1 MSYIKGNFRKHIF
14 KGDGGYV
21 VGLFRISETDL
32 DIDSK
37 TITFTGYFDELNE
50 IDTYIF
56 NGDLVNHHKYGEQFN
71 VSSYEIIMPTDKDH
85 IIEFLSSPLFKGIGA
100 KKAEKIVDTLG
111 VNCLDDIVS
120 DYDLLL
126 SVKGVTKKQRD
137 IIYDTL
143 LEYKSSYEEVMNL
156 IKMGFSMKDS
166 LLIKDL
172 YKHNTEEI
180 LKNPYSIIEYIP
192 EITFPK
198 IEKIRTKLEIDI
210 SDINR
215 VSSGIVYVIE
225 NINFRTGN
233 TYTSNKELIY
243 YAKRLLSVS
252 EDVITSG
259 ISNLIENDKLLID
272 GDKYYLV
279 DVYNSEKYIAERLGI
294 LTSFFG
300 TKKYDKDLDL
310 LEKEFNCKFDKEQ
323 KKAIE
328 SALNN
333 KISII
338 TGGPGTGKTTIIKAI
353 TNLYKKQNKLS
364 DHTLIQDICLLAP
377 TGRAS
382 KRISDETNLPSSTI
396 HRFLKWQKE
405 SNTFMI
411 NEENKSN
418 VKFVI
423 IDEVS
428 MLDTELFYN
437 LLLGLKADTKIL
449 LIGDYNQLPS
459 VGAGQVLKD
468 LIESDIISVTYLK
481 KIYRREEGSNINIF
495 AYDMINNKIDLDLLN
510 ETPELTFVECSSKEL
525 KNVLKDFIITYKD
538 LSIYDIEVLAPIYKG
553 INGIDDLNNF
563 IKSILNEK
571 DITKNEIDYGDITY
585 REKDKVIHLVNSVE
599 NNVFNGDIGEIL
611 RIDSKNKEMIIDFD
625 NNLVTYKKSNF
636 DNIRLAYTIS
646 VHKAQGSEFSI
657 VIVPILN
664 NYAGMLYKKLI
675 YTAVTRARQ
684 KLILLG
690 EKEALLKAVQT
701 DRDENR
707 KTSLKEFLINS
718 INNN

>member
-1 MSYIKGNFRKHIF
+1 MVFF
-14 KGDGGYV
+14 VFGGYV

-690 EKEALLKAVQT
+690 EKEALLKAVKT